1 MIAIDALS
9 GILRENDTV
18 VCFKEIT
25 IMNCKKLEPEN
36 SISLPKPGRSYSISS
51 IGTDKFKNHVQIDG
65 FYAWFPADD
74 FYKKCYLPNE
84 VNKNAYKMRACLI
97 R

>member
-25 IMNCKKLEPEN
+25 TMNCKKLDSGN
-36 SISLPKPGRSYSISS
+36 NISLPRPGQSYTISS
-51 IGTDKFKNHVQIDG
+51 IGTDRFQNHVQING

-74 FYKKCYLPNE
+74 FYKKYHLPTE
-84 VNKNAYKMRACLI
+84 VNENAYKMHACLI
-97 R
+97 G